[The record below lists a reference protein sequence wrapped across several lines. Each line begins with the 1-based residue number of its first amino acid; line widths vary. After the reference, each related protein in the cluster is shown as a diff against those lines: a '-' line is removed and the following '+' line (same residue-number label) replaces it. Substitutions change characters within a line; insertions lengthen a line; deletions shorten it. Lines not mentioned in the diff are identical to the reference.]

1 MINDSRLEYIF
12 IRTCI
17 VFLHYLT
24 PVSII
29 YTVFLIA
36 SYIFGIP
43 RPHIPLA
50 INVIAVAESLFY
62 LVVFLPYS
70 AYLQRAAV
78 HPPVPSRAERKALFE
93 KCYKFIPDPDTY
105 LDRWFLGAPQEEIK
119 HDNVKEFIQWA
130 FFNRGGEAGDDEEEL
145 DEYVAAYETLVGRK
159 FEPGRGKAESL
170 RLTLDPIDMLH
181 RSLAW
186 YMCVGFVDLLA
197 YINLLRAGFHFHR
210 TSLSR
215 FFTLFPFRPQTILTT
230 KRSPAK
236 YTTYWHRP
244 HTSTTHLPV
253 LFIHGIGIG
262 LYPYVPFLSD
272 INSAKDL
279 PSGDGAGG
287 QIGVIALEIHPVS
300 FRLTHAPLSP
310 AVLCAEIASILN
322 QHGYS
327 RVVLATHSY
336 GSVIATHLLAHAETA
351 PMIADMVL
359 IDPVTILL
367 HLPDVA
373 YNFTRR
379 QPQSASQHQL
389 WYFASMDMGVAH
401 SLARHFFWSEN
412 VLWKEALEGRDVT
425 VSLAGRDLIVNT
437 EAVGRYLAEG
447 SEDAD
452 DERDVEIMP
461 DVSEEG
467 GLLLHEGWKHR
478 PWRGK
483 GIDVLWFDDLDHAQV
498 FDSSATRRPVL
509 EAIRAYS
516 ANSGIALGTGTAVD
530 GGS

>member
-1 MINDSRLEYIF
+1 MLTYI
-12 IRTCI
+12 R
-17 VFLHYLT
+17 
-24 PVSII
+24 
-29 YTVFLIA
+29 
-36 SYIFGIP
+36 
-43 RPHIPLA
+43 
-50 INVIAVAESLFY
+50 
-62 LVVFLPYS
+62 
-70 AYLQRAAV
+70 
-78 HPPVPSRAERKALFE
+78 
-93 KCYKFIPDPDTY
+93 
-105 LDRWFLGAPQEEIK
+105 
-119 HDNVKEFIQWA
+119 
-130 FFNRGGEAGDDEEEL
+130 
-145 DEYVAAYETLVGRK
+145 
-159 FEPGRGKAESL
+159 
-170 RLTLDPIDMLH
+170 
-181 RSLAW
+181 
-186 YMCVGFVDLLA
+186 
-197 YINLLRAGFHFHR
+197 LLRAGFHFHR

-215 FFTLFPFRPQTILTT
+215 FFTLFPFRPQTLLTT

-244 HTSTTHLPV
+244 HTSTTHLPI

-272 INSAKDL
+272 INSSKDL
-279 PSGDGAGG
+279 PSEDGSGG
-287 QIGVIALEIHPVS
+287 RIGIIALEIHPVS

-336 GSVIATHLLAHAETA
+336 GSVIATHLLAQPETA

-379 QPQSASQHQL
+379 VPQSASEHQL

-412 VLWKEALEGRDVT
+412 VLWKESLEGRDVT

-452 DERDVEIMP
+452 GERD

-467 GLLLHEGWKHR
+467 GLLAQEGWKHR

-483 GIDVLWFDDLDHAQV
+483 GIDILWFDNLDHAQV
-498 FDSSATRRPVL
+498 FDTHATRRPVL
-509 EAIRAYS
+509 EALWVYAAS
-516 ANSGIALGTGTAVD
+516 GNNSPRITTDVEE
-530 GGS
+530 SQ

>member
-1 MINDSRLEYIF
+1 MINNSRLEYIF
-12 IRTCI
+12 IRACI
-17 VFLHYLT
+17 LFLHYLT
-24 PVSII
+24 PVSIF

-43 RPHIPLA
+43 RPSVPLA
-50 INVIAVAESLFY
+50 INVIAIAESLFY

-70 AYLQRAAV
+70 AYLQREAV
-78 HPPVPSRAERKALFE
+78 HPPVPSRPERKALFE
-93 KCYKFIPDPDTY
+93 KCYKYIPDPDTY
-105 LDRWFLGAPQEEIK
+105 LDRWFLGAPPEEIK
-119 HDNVKEFIQWA
+119 RENVKEFVQWA
-130 FFNRGGEAGDDEEEL
+130 FFNRGGEAGDDDEEL
-145 DEYVAAYETLVGRK
+145 EEYVAAYETMVGRK

-197 YINLLRAGFHFHR
+197 YISLLRAGFHFHR

-215 FFTLFPFRPQTILTT
+215 FFTLFPFRPQTVLAT
-230 KRSPAK
+230 KRSPVK

-244 HTSTTHLPV
+244 HTSTTHLPI
-253 LFIHGIGIG
+253 LYIHGIGIG

-272 INSAKDL
+272 INKSKDF
-279 PSGDGAGG
+279 PFGDGAGG
-287 QIGVIALEIHPVS
+287 QIGIIALEIHSVS

-322 QHGYS
+322 KHDYS

-336 GSVIATHLLAHAETA
+336 GSVIATHLLAQAETA
-351 PMIADMVL
+351 PMIADIVL

-379 QPQSASQHQL
+379 PPQSASEHQL

-447 SEDAD
+447 DEQTDDEEDVETRLDASED
-452 DERDVEIMP
+452 
-461 DVSEEG
+461 G
-467 GLLLHEGWKHR
+467 GLLTEDAWKR
-478 PWRGK
+478 RSWRGK
-483 GIDVLWFDDLDHAQV
+483 GIDILWFDDLDHAQV
-498 FDSSATRRPVL
+498 FDTPATRRPVL
-509 EAIRAYS
+509 EALRAYS
-516 ANSGIALGTGTAVD
+516 AN
-530 GGS
+530 GGVAAGEPADSD

>member
-1 MINDSRLEYIF
+1 MYRSHCF
-12 IRTCI
+12 
-17 VFLHYLT
+17 HY
-24 PVSII
+24 
-29 YTVFLIA
+29 
-36 SYIFGIP
+36 
-43 RPHIPLA
+43 H
-50 INVIAVAESLFY
+50 
-62 LVVFLPYS
+62 
-70 AYLQRAAV
+70 
-78 HPPVPSRAERKALFE
+78 
-93 KCYKFIPDPDTY
+93 
-105 LDRWFLGAPQEEIK
+105 
-119 HDNVKEFIQWA
+119 
-130 FFNRGGEAGDDEEEL
+130 EANL
-145 DEYVAAYETLVGRK
+145 
-159 FEPGRGKAESL
+159 SQ
-170 RLTLDPIDMLH
+170 
-181 RSLAW
+181 
-186 YMCVGFVDLLA
+186 CVGFVDLLT

-215 FFTLFPFRPQTILTT
+215 FFTLFPFRPQAVLTT

-279 PSGDGAGG
+279 PAGDGSGG
-287 QIGVIALEIHPVS
+287 QIGIIALEIHPVS

-327 RVVLATHSY
+327 QVVLATHSY

-483 GIDVLWFDDLDHAQV
+483 GIDILWFDDLDHAQV
-498 FDSSATRRPVL
+498 FDTPATRRPVL

-530 GGS
+530 GSS

>member
-1 MINDSRLEYIF
+1 MINNSRLEYIF

-17 VFLHYLT
+17 LFLHYLT
-24 PVSII
+24 PVSIT

-36 SYIFGIP
+36 SYGLGIP
-43 RPHIPLA
+43 RPHIPLV

-70 AYLQRAAV
+70 TYLQRAAV
-78 HPPVPSRAERKALFE
+78 HPPVPSRPERKALFE
-93 KCYKFIPDPDTY
+93 KCYKFIPDPETY

-119 HDNVKEFIQWA
+119 RENVKEFIQWA
-130 FFNRGGEAGDDEEEL
+130 FFNRGGEAGDDDEEL
-145 DEYVAAYETLVGRK
+145 EEYVTAYETLVGRK
-159 FEPGRGKAESL
+159 FEPGRGDAECL

-181 RSLAW
+181 RSLVW
-186 YMCVGFVDLLA
+186 YMCVGFVDFLT
-197 YINLLRAGFHFHR
+197 YIGLRRAGFYFHR

-215 FFTLFPFRPQTILTT
+215 FFTLFPFRPQTVLTT

-262 LYPYVPFLSD
+262 LYPYVSFLSE
-272 INSAKDL
+272 INNSAEDI
-279 PSGDGAGG
+279 PSEDGSGG

-300 FRLTHAPLSP
+300 FRLTHAPLAP

-322 QHGYS
+322 HHGYS

-336 GSVIATHLLAHAETA
+336 GSVIATHLLAHTETA

-379 QPQSASQHQL
+379 PPQSASEHQL

-412 VLWKEALEGRDVT
+412 VLWKEDLEGRDVT

-437 EAVGRYLAEG
+437 QAVGQYLADG

-452 DERDVEIMP
+452 
-461 DVSEEG
+461 EEG
-467 GLLLHEGWKHR
+467 DEEVPEMSEDGDLLVQEGWKHR
-478 PWRGK
+478 TWRGK
-483 GIDVLWFDDLDHAQV
+483 GLDILWFDNLDHAQV
-498 FDSSATRRPVL
+498 FDTPTTRRPVL
-509 EAIRAYS
+509 KAIRAY
-516 ANSGIALGTGTAVD
+516 AASGL
-530 GGS
+530 